1 MNNNGKSNHERAK
14 NLIQYMY
21 NIIGMGTLRPI
32 PDLFAMIGVILDITA
47 HEI

>member
-1 MNNNGKSNHERAK
+1 MENQITSALKILFNV
-14 NLIQYMY
+14 Y
-21 NIIGMGTLRPI
+21 NIIAMGTLRPT